1 MTAIAH
7 RPGRRFLVAGLDV
20 RASRLRL
27 PPEIAHRVE
36 HVMRMR
42 TGEPIQLLDG
52 TGGVLDGVLAELTPE
67 IVVEPRGAR
76 RVERPAGELRLAIP
90 RLKSGNTE
98 LALQKATELGA
109 TELIVFSAERSV
121 PRESADGGGR
131 QLERFERVAAEA
143 MEQSGGAHLPIVA
156 VVTDTAAVAARLGA
170 EFLAPSTAPGLP
182 SVDEALGAARSPEV
196 SAVVGPE
203 GGFSE
208 RELDLLQAGGGVPVS
223 MGERVLRS
231 ETAVIAL
238 AVLAA
243 RRFGW
248 IESGEGTSGG

>member
-1 MTAIAH
+1 MAVAQ
-7 RPGRRFLVAGLDV
+7 RPGRRFLVEGLDV
-20 RASRLRL
+20 AVPVLRL

-52 TGGVLDGVLAELTPE
+52 AGGVVDGILAELTPE
-67 IVVEPRGAR
+67 VLVESRQVLR
-76 RVERPAGELRLAIP
+76 IERPAGELRLAIP

-109 TELIVFSAERSV
+109 TELIVYTAERSV
-121 PRESADGGGR
+121 PRESAYGGGR
-131 QLERFERVAAEA
+131 QLERFERVVAEA
-143 MEQSGGAHLPIVA
+143 MEQCGGAYLPLVTTVA
-156 VVTDTAAVAARLGA
+156 DTAAAATWLGA
-170 EFLAPSTAPGLP
+170 GFLAPSTAPGLR
-182 SVDEALGAARSPEV
+182 SVEDALGNLDG
-196 SAVVGPE
+196 AVVTAVIGPE

-208 RELDLLQAGGGVPVS
+208 RELDLLRANGGIPVG
-223 MGERVLRS
+223 MGERVLRA
-231 ETAVIAL
+231 ETAVIVL

-248 IESGEGTSGG
+248 LGSGRGSSGG